1 MQKFIT
7 YHLQRIGTW
16 LLQWPLVQKGK
27 KRFPALFRF
36 IAARFST
43 QDFSGLPLT
52 ILVMVFLFNVLLLS
66 QLAESVLESE
76 GMVTLDKMVTKM
88 LFEARSG
95 HLSIAFYWLS
105 HLGTR
110 EATFVVGAMLTVL
123 FLLKRDLAPVLTFWL
138 VMAGVGLSVRYGK
151 TFINRDRPVDVA
163 YYVEHNLSFP
173 SGHATTAMAL
183 FGLCAYFALAQPL
196 SRSGRRLILGST
208 AGLIAGIGF
217 SRIYLGVHFLSD
229 VLAGFLLGALWLL
242 LGISVMELLV
252 HRRRQQKSVRP

>member
-7 YHLQRIGTW
+7 YQLQRIGTW
-16 LLQWPLVQKGK
+16 LLQWPLVLKGK

-36 IAARFST
+36 IAGRFSAR
-43 QDFSGLPLT
+43 DFSGLPLT
-52 ILVMVFLFNVLLLS
+52 LLVMVFLFNLLLLS
-66 QLAESVLESE
+66 QLVESVVESE
-76 GMVTLDKMVTKM
+76 GIVTLDKMVTKM

-95 HLSIAFYWLS
+95 HLSLVFYWIS
-105 HLGTR
+105 QLGTR
-110 EATFVVGAMLTVL
+110 EATFVVGGIFTVL
-123 FLLKRDLAPVLTFWL
+123 FLFKRDFIPILTFWL

-163 YYVEHNLSFP
+163 YYVEYNLSFP

-183 FGLCAYFALAQPL
+183 FGLCAYFALSQPL

-208 AGLIAGIGF
+208 ATLIAAIGF

-252 HRRRQQKSVRP
+252 HRRQQRKPVRP